1 MKRAQLRR
9 IWSATAI
16 ALLCI
21 VAAAWWQRQ
30 TLTRLAVIAG
40 VEAIAHVRIS
50 FDRSAFG
57 LSGADMQGVRVTSL
71 RGEPIAQ
78 IARLQLA
85 YDLNDL
91 LPGGKRRFGLQRI
104 DANAP
109 AITVIRHADGSYNV
123 PLPNLSRGSPSGG
136 PPLDVRASVRDGS
149 IDIVDESAVAL
160 PGLRRLY
167 VRDLDVAGTF
177 ATAAR
182 STYVATLRYG
192 EGVGRLYPVAGNGTI
207 DPAHDNIE
215 HEWTAPALPIAGAVD
230 FVTNTPAMRL
240 SSGMLRDVEARGFGI
255 ADSNGRMQAHLS
267 ATARLEDGRIAIAG
281 LSKPIDDVRGRMDV
295 YDDGILT
302 NGLSARIASI
312 PLQISGGLY
321 GLQRPRLRF
330 TARGTG
336 ELAQLR
342 SAVAQAQRLPIRG
355 TLGFTMLVQ
364 GPVSAPVAWIALRSP
379 QTAYAST
386 TLDNLHGLV
395 ALSGR
400 EADIADVGAAYGRVE
415 LAGRGRVAFDK
426 EPNAIEMLVGARAP
440 PDAAPYAA
448 EMLPGMTL
456 GANVLATADDPRAIA
471 ARGVLW
477 GSGATRRLAALFDVN
492 AQGIGSVGP
501 LELSDK
507 SGSLY
512 ARVALGGPKGGTFG
526 VVDAHDFTIAPM
538 HARVDAQLFGERTR
552 NAIETAGDARL
563 FAPAWG
569 AGQAHGRVAFADG
582 ALRGA
587 LFGSVGNTASF
598 AATVAGT
605 PRTPRVSGT
614 VVVAGRR
621 YRNFDVNGSAGVRFD
636 RNALDVR
643 NAEIALGPLFVGV
656 AGTIRG
662 IVPGAALAPHYDLIA
677 QVHSSDVGTLVASVR
692 PRSASLVEGSI
703 DANVHV
709 GGSGAAPDVSGTIAA
724 SEGSIN
730 GLSFRDFHG
739 AVEGG
744 LAAVALN
751 GGSVVVGDSAI
762 GLSATATRTGDAAF
776 AVRAPHLDL
785 ADLNDFFDQGDVLGG
800 TGSLAMQAHVDGR
813 QILATSGNAQFSGA
827 RVRRIALGNVAAHWS
842 SSGETIAT
850 ALRFGGPNGSVALN
864 GSVAPNAKR
873 VDLHAAVSNLDL
885 GVWLPML
892 GFNAPVSV
900 TGKLD
905 ARTDVVGTYPDVAM
919 QLHAAVFGGTAGSLT
934 IDRFEV
940 DASAAHGR
948 GTIASAELD
957 LPYLTTRG
965 SGTFGLRP
973 SDRLALALHSTSP
986 DVGEFLARAG
996 EKRIAVHGT
1005 LDSTLRIEGT
1015 PEQHRLDDAI
1025 AMESVRYGSFALP
1038 RIAADVQADR
1048 HAVDVRNGEVDF
1060 SRGRALLSAHVPI
1073 GMTRSKATLV
1083 DAPISASLIADDVE
1097 LSNFVDLLPK
1107 GTQLSGRVDGRVNA
1121 NGTIAAPQLAGSLGL
1136 RNATINGPIEK
1147 SPITGISA
1155 DLAFGGNR
1163 AQMQS
1168 HAFVGGGTITAQA
1181 TAALTDLRR
1190 PGAATFIAQAQASN
1204 ARLDLPAYFQGTL
1217 NGNVALVRS
1226 GTAVPQVTGDMTI
1239 TNARIPLNSLLNQ
1252 HGGPNKGPGLPNVA
1266 FHDVRVSAGANVRVQ
1281 SANVDVGTTGSAL
1294 LGGTLE
1300 APTLAGTFR
1309 STGGSLSFYRNFY
1322 VERAAVSFDPSSGVI
1337 PDIDAVA
1344 TTFVPDP
1351 ATAVRLHVTG
1361 QVTNM
1366 NLELAS
1372 DPSYDREQILGLL
1385 VGAQQFGAVRGVQ
1398 STGGGTFSAGSAAQS
1413 LAFGQLNT
1421 AFTRTLLE
1429 PLSASLGGSLGFTEV
1444 QITSDIQTG
1453 VGVNAVK
1460 AFGKYVNAIYAQS
1473 FGYPRTQSVGLE
1485 ARPNAGTGLRLTAY
1499 TSTGPTLF
1507 ALQQQPQPIAFG
1519 VLNLNPLT
1527 AYSPIT
1533 GTNGVTFN
1541 YLRKF
1546 P

>member
-1 MKRAQLRR
+1 MKRARWRQ
-9 IWSATAI
+9 IWGAAAI
-16 ALLCI
+16 SLLCI
-21 VAAAWWQRQ
+21 VAVAWWQRQ
-30 TLTRLAVIAG
+30 ALARLAVIAG
-40 VEAIAHVRIS
+40 VEAVAHVRVS

-57 LSGADMQGVRVTSL
+57 LRNADMQGVRVISL
-71 RGEPIAQ
+71 RGEPIAR
-78 IARLQLA
+78 IERLQLA
-85 YDLNDL
+85 YDLHDL
-91 LPGGKRRFGLQRI
+91 YPGGKRRFGLQSV
-104 DANAP
+104 DVDSP
-109 AITVIRHADGSYNV
+109 SLTLIRHADGSYNV
-123 PLPNLSRGSPSGG
+123 PLPNLSQGSPSGG
-136 PPLDVRASVRDGS
+136 PPLDVRTSVRNGS
-149 IDIVDESAVAL
+149 IDVVDESAAAL

-192 EGVGRLYPVAGNGTI
+192 ESAGRLYPVAGRGTI
-207 DPAHDNIE
+207 DSARGYIDQ
-215 HEWTAPALPIAGAVD
+215 EWTARALPIAGAAD

-240 SSGMLRDVEARGFGI
+240 HAGTLKDVDARGFGI
-255 ADSNGRMQAHLS
+255 ADSGGRMQTHLS
-267 ATARLEDGRIAIAG
+267 ATAWLEGGRIAIAG
-281 LSKPIDDVRGRMDV
+281 LAKPIDGVRGRTDV
-295 YDDGILT
+295 FDDGLLT
-302 NGLSARIASI
+302 NGLSGRIASI
-312 PLQISGGLY
+312 PLQISGGIY
-321 GLQRPRLRF
+321 GLRRPQLRL

-336 ELAQLR
+336 DLAQLR

-355 TLGFTMLVQ
+355 ALGFTMLVQ
-364 GPVSAPVAWIALRSP
+364 GPVTAPVAWVALRSP
-379 QTAYAST
+379 QTRYAST
-386 TLDNLHGLV
+386 TLDNLRGLV

-400 EADIADVGAAYGRVE
+400 EAEIADVGAAYGRIE

-426 EPNAIEMLVGARAP
+426 EHNAVEMLVRASAP
-440 PDAAPYAA
+440 PGAAPYAA
-448 EMLPGMTL
+448 AMLPGMAL
-456 GANVLATADDPRAIA
+456 GADVLATADDPRAIA

-477 GSGATRRLAALFDVN
+477 GSGATQRLDALFDVDAN
-492 AQGIGSVGP
+492 GAGSVGP
-501 LELSDK
+501 LELHGQ

-526 VVDAHDFTIAPM
+526 VVDAHDFAIAPM

-552 NAIETAGDARL
+552 DAIQAAGSARL
-563 FAPAWG
+563 STPVWG
-569 AGQAHGRVAFADG
+569 AGQARGRVAFANG

-587 LFGSVGNTASF
+587 LFGSVGSTASF

-614 VVVAGRR
+614 VVVAGGR
-621 YRNFDVNGSAGVRFD
+621 YRNFDVNGSAGLSFD
-636 RNALDVR
+636 RDALDVH
-643 NAEIALGPLFVGV
+643 NAEVALGPLFVGV
-656 AGTIRG
+656 AGKIRG
-662 IVPGAALAPHYDLIA
+662 IAPGTALAPHYDLTA
-677 QVHSSDVGTLVASVR
+677 QVHSSDVGTLVASVQ
-692 PRSASLVEGSI
+692 PRSANLVEGSI

-709 GGSGAAPDVSGTIAA
+709 GGFGSAPDVSGTIAA
-724 SEGSIN
+724 AEGSIN
-730 GLSFRDFHG
+730 GLSFRDFHSALDG
-739 AVEGG
+739 N
-744 LAAVALN
+744 LASVALN

-776 AVRAPHLDL
+776 SVSAPHLDL
-785 ADLNDFFDQGDVLGG
+785 ADLNDFFDQGDMLGG
-800 TGSLAMQAHVDGR
+800 TGSLALQAHVAGR
-813 QILATSGNAQFSGA
+813 QILGTSGNARFADA
-827 RVRRIALGNVAAHWS
+827 RVRRIALGSVAARWS

-850 ALRFGGPNGSVALN
+850 ALRFGGPTGELALN
-864 GSVAPNAKR
+864 GSIAPNARR
-873 VDLHAAVSNLDL
+873 VDLHAAASNLDL

-892 GFNAPVSV
+892 GFNAPVTV

-905 ARTDVVGTYPDVAM
+905 ARTDVVGIYPDVAM
-919 QLHAAVFGGTAGSLT
+919 QVHAAVFGGTAGRLT
-934 IDRFEV
+934 IDRFEF

-948 GTIASAELD
+948 GTIASAALD
-957 LPYLTTRG
+957 LPYLTTTG

-973 SDRLALALHSTSP
+973 NDQLALALHSTSP

-996 EKRIAVHGT
+996 EKNIAVHGT

-1015 PEQHRLDDAI
+1015 PEQPRLDDAV
-1025 AMESVRYGSFALP
+1025 AMDSVRYGSFSLP
-1038 RIAADVQADR
+1038 RVAANVEADR
-1048 HAVDVRNGEVDF
+1048 HAVDVRGGEIDF
-1060 SRGRALLSAHVPI
+1060 TRGRALVSAHVPI
-1073 GMTRSKATLV
+1073 DLKRSKATLV
-1083 DAPISASLIADDVE
+1083 DAPISASLTAEDVE

-1107 GTQLSGRVDGRVNA
+1107 GTQLTGRVDGRVDA
-1121 NGTIAAPQLAGSLGL
+1121 NGTIAAPRLAGSLAL
-1136 RNATINGPIEK
+1136 RNGTYDGPVEK

-1163 AQMQS
+1163 AQLQS
-1168 HAFVGGGTITAQA
+1168 HALVGGGTITAQA
-1181 TAALTDLRR
+1181 TAALADLRS
-1190 PGAATFIAQAQASN
+1190 PGSATFTAQARATN

-1217 NGNVALVRS
+1217 NGSVALVRS
-1226 GTAVPQVTGDMTI
+1226 GTAIPQVTGDMTVA
-1239 TNARIPLNSLLNQ
+1239 NARIPLNSLLNQ
-1252 HGGPNKGPGLPNVA
+1252 HGGPKQGPGLPNVA
-1266 FHDVRVSAGANVRVQ
+1266 FHDVRLTAGSNVRVQ
-1281 SANVDVGTTGSAL
+1281 SANVDVGTTGAAL
-1294 LGGTLE
+1294 LGGTLD

-1322 VERAAVSFDPSSGVI
+1322 IEHAAVTFDPSSGVI

-1351 ATAVRLHVTG
+1351 ATAVRLQVTG

-1398 STGGGTFSAGSAAQS
+1398 SSGGGTFSAGSAAQS

-1429 PLSASLGGSLGFTEV
+1429 PISASLGGSLGFTEV

-1453 VGVNAVK
+1453 LGVNAVK
-1460 AFGKYVNAIYAQS
+1460 ALGKYVNAIYAQS
-1473 FGYPRTQSVGLE
+1473 FGYPRTQSIALE
-1485 ARPNAGTGLRLTAY
+1485 AHPNVATGLRLSAY

-1533 GTNGVTFN
+1533 GTNGVTFA